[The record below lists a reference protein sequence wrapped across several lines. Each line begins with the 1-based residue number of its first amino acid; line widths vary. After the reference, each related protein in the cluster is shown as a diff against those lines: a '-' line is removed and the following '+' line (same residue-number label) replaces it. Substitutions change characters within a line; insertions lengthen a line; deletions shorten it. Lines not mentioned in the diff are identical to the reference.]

1 MDLSNLSSD
10 LPPTKP
16 VNQASIN
23 ELNREL
29 TTEFKN
35 AAKSVVSL
43 YNSSTSGTANNSK
56 HKVEFANAAK
66 SVAALYRLTN
76 NGNGLHRH
84 MGYLECLDDLLGV
97 ITNGEDIEN
106 WALTKRAE
114 ITNINHGQGDSNTNV
129 NASNQEQKDG
139 KESKETPQG
148 GDEELH
154 IPLDYAFSFS
164 LDLAAGYHFRPSFP
178 PLSVTHS
185 YKQRANFKQ
194 LKSSDHIARMRM
206 HQKQKQSQSQS
217 QQLQYQSLED
227 VCSTSD
233 EGDSDSTDRDHDEID
248 AVISKKKK
256 SLEKDS
262 DIKRRRLN
270 GQNEASVKSPTK

>member
-16 VNQASIN
+16 INQASIN

-35 AAKSVVSL
+35 AAKSVVAL
-43 YNSSTSGTANNSK
+43 YNTSTSGTANNSK
-56 HKVEFANAAK
+56 NKAEFANAAK

-76 NGNGLHRH
+76 NGNGLHHH

-114 ITNINHGQGDSNTNV
+114 ITNINHGQGDNNANV
-129 NASNQEQKDG
+129 NGPNQEQ
-139 KESKETPQG
+139 KESKETREVPQG
-148 GDEELH
+148 AEEELH
-154 IPLDYAFSFS
+154 IPLDYEFSFS
-164 LDLAAGYHFRPSFP
+164 LDLAPGYHFRPSFP

-194 LKSSDHIARMRM
+194 LKSSDHLARMRM
-206 HQKQKQSQSQS
+206 HLKQKQS
-217 QQLQYQSLED
+217 QLQYQSLED
-227 VCSTSD
+227 LCSTSE
-233 EGDSDSTDRDHDEID
+233 EGDSDSTDRDHEEVD
-248 AVISKKKK
+248 AVTFKKKK
-256 SLEKDS
+256 SFDKDG

-270 GQNEASVKSPTK
+270 GQNEAFVNSPKK

>member
-16 VNQASIN
+16 INQASIN

-43 YNSSTSGTANNSK
+43 YNSSTSGSATNSK

-84 MGYLECLDDLLGV
+84 MGYMECLDDLLDV
-97 ITNGEDIEN
+97 ITNREDIEN

-114 ITNINHGQGDSNTNV
+114 ITNINHGQNESNTSMND
-129 NASNQEQKDG
+129 SNQEQKDTKDN
-139 KESKETPQG
+139 KEMSEG
-148 GDEELH
+148 ANEDLH

-164 LDLAAGYHFRPSFP
+164 LDVAPGYHFRPSFP

-194 LKSSDHIARMRM
+194 MRSSDYLARMKM
-206 HQKQKQSQSQS
+206 HQKQKQT

-227 VCSTSD
+227 PCSTSE
-233 EGDSDSTDRDHDEID
+233 EGDSDSTDRDHEEID
-248 AVISKKKK
+248 PVSLKKKK

-262 DIKRRRLN
+262 DIKRRKLN
-270 GQNEASVKSPTK
+270 GQNEASVSSPK